1 MQDTTLI
8 YLVRDGKALMLLKNG
23 GLNEGKWVGIGGHM
37 EENESPWDCVKREV
51 MEETGLTLRSADF
64 RGVVT
69 FVSDTWEGEQM
80 FLFTSEDFEGDIGS
94 CDEGELRWTP
104 LEDIGS
110 LRLWEGDKIFL
121 RLLAE
126 GRSGIL
132 LKLSYR
138 GDDLVS
144 AVLDDTE
151 LVGEDGIWKM

>member
-51 MEETGLTLRSADF
+51 MEETGLALRSADF